1 MREAVDALIG
11 LGSSLGDRAAALS
24 LAVRLLDADPE
35 TDVVS
40 TSTTWRN
47 QPMGAARGWFLNGA
61 VCVRTQHSARGLLDL
76 CQGIEAKI
84 GRRRTQVWGD
94 RSIDIDLL
102 LYGRSIRRG
111 RDLRLPHPGMLDRT
125 FVMAPAAEIA
135 PNMVHP
141 IVGRTLYS
149 LVETEPRGLIPA
161 GRLPGTL
168 ADESD
173 ARYTDRAGRTR
184 NFQGK
189 TAMKIFIDTAN
200 IDEIREAHSWGIL
213 DGVTTNPSLIA
224 REGGDF
230 IETIHEICNL
240 VKGPVSAETVSQDA
254 EGMIKEGRLL
264 AKISEHVVVKVPLN
278 AAGLTATRALADD
291 GIDVN
296 VTLIFQPAQAL
307 MAAKAGAA
315 YVSPFLGRLD
325 DIATDGVQLIEEI
338 VQIFGNYPELG
349 TEVLSASI
357 RHSLHVSQ
365 VALAG
370 SDVATIP
377 FKVLSKLV
385 NHPLTDSGNAKFL
398 ADWDTVP
405 NNDIV
410 GLMNQW
416 LEKQGS

>member
-1 MREAVDALIG
+1 MDALIG
-11 LGSSLGDRAAALS
+11 LGSSMGDRSAALS
-24 LAVRLLDADPE
+24 LAVRLLDADPDTE
-35 TDVVS
+35 VLS
-40 TSTTWRN
+40 TSAIWKN
-47 QPMGAARGWFLNGA
+47 KPMGAARGWFLNGA
-61 VCVRTQHSARGLLDL
+61 VVVSTRRSARGLLQL
-76 CQGIEAKI
+76 CKGIEAKI
-84 GRRRTQVWGD
+84 GRRRSLVWGD
-94 RSIDIDLL
+94 RCIDIDLL
-102 LYGRSIRRG
+102 LFGQSIRRG
-111 RDLRLPHPGMLDRT
+111 RDLCLPHPGMLNRT
-125 FVMAPAAEIA
+125 FVMTPAVEIA
-135 PNMVHP
+135 PNMIHP
-141 IVGRTLYS
+141 IAGGPLYS
-149 LVETEPRGLIPA
+149 LVEEPPLGMIPT

-168 ADESD
+168 ADSAD
-173 ARYTDRAGRTR
+173 ARYTVRAGRTR
-184 NFQGK
+184 DFQGK

-325 DIATDGVQLIEEI
+325 DIATDGVQLIQEI

-357 RHSLHVSQ
+357 RHTLHVSQ

>member
-1 MREAVDALIG
+1 MDALIG
-11 LGSSLGDRAAALS
+11 LGSSMGDRSAALS
-24 LAVRLLDADPE
+24 LAVRLLDADPDTE
-35 TDVVS
+35 VLS
-40 TSTTWRN
+40 TSAIWKN
-47 QPMGAARGWFLNGA
+47 KPMGAARGWFLNGA
-61 VCVRTQHSARGLLDL
+61 VVVSTRRSARGLLQL
-76 CQGIEAKI
+76 CKGIEAKI
-84 GRRRTQVWGD
+84 GRRRSLVWGD
-94 RSIDIDLL
+94 RCIDIDLL
-102 LYGRSIRRG
+102 LFGQSIRRG
-111 RDLRLPHPGMLDRT
+111 RDLCLPHPGMLNRT
-125 FVMAPAAEIA
+125 FVMTPAVEIA
-135 PNMVHP
+135 PNMIHP
-141 IVGRTLYS
+141 IAGGPLYS
-149 LVETEPRGLIPA
+149 LVEEPPLGMIPT

-168 ADESD
+168 ADSAD
-173 ARYTDRAGRTR
+173 ARYTVRAGRTR
-184 NFQGK
+184 DFQGK

-325 DIATDGVQLIEEI
+325 DIATDGVQLIQEI

-357 RHSLHVSQ
+357 RHTLHVSQ

-416 LEKQGS
+416 LEKHGS